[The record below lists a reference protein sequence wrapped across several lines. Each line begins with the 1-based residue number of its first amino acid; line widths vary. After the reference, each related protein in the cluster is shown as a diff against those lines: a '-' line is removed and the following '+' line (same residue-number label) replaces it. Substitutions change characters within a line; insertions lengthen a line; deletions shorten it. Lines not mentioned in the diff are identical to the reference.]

1 MGATNMT
8 TNDAINDARTPLSR
22 SVVAAHPESG
32 TDFVVKELLRFLVL
46 GYQKTVRPLIGQRCR
61 FYPSCSHYALGC
73 LELYPAPRAA
83 GLILSRLC
91 RCQPWNP
98 GGFDY
103 P

>member
-1 MGATNMT
+1 MDALKQGPRLIGAVTLQN
-8 TNDAINDARTPLSR
+8 R
-22 SVVAAHPESG
+22 SVVATQSESAA
-32 TDFVVKELLRFLVL
+32 DSVVRMLLRFVVL
-46 GYQKTVRPLIGQRCR
+46 AYQKTVRPLIGQRCR

>member
-1 MGATNMT
+1 MNADTLSLSPLRAG
-8 TNDAINDARTPLSR
+8 TPVHPQR
-22 SVVAAHPESG
+22 SVVAAG
-32 TDFVVKELLRFLVL
+32 QDTLVKKLLRTMIIV
-46 GYQKTVRPLIGQRCR
+46 YQKTVRPLIGQRCR

-73 LELYPAPRAA
+73 LELYATPRAT